1 MPHDIWLHWCWPA
14 ESVVFL
20 FIAIFPLSQAFPL
33 EFRVMCIGLH
43 TCQIV
48 LVIPFVCL
56 SLSLSLLP
64 HSLCFSLFSLLSPSL
79 PFSFP
84 NLSFSPSTF
93 LPPLP
98 PSLSLPLYVSL
109 GTGEAGKSTFIKQM
123 RIIHGQGYSD
133 KDRAEFKTLVYR
145 NTVKGIQIM
154 IEAMETLTIPYTD
167 PSNTVGYL
175 VVYGTYVSLFTTVL
189 WL

>member
-1 MPHDIWLHWCWPA
+1 
-14 ESVVFL
+14 
-20 FIAIFPLSQAFPL
+20 
-33 EFRVMCIGLH
+33 MCIGLH

-56 SLSLSLLP
+56 SLSLSL
-64 HSLCFSLFSLLSPSL
+64 SLSYLTPFVSPFSPSFPPLYLSPSPIFPFLLL
-79 PFSFP
+79 PFS
-84 NLSFSPSTF
+84 LPS
-93 LPPLP
+93 LP